1 MIRHSLGSLD
11 AGGGSWPPT
20 SGFVSACPK
29 LTELTIISPY
39 PDTLEEMETEYFL
52 DPVGTARSAMS
63 ELVNACKVL
72 PDFDT
77 LQIVHGCR
85 LDCGG
90 EEPRG
95 KQLQREYMDHV
106 DGAKD
111 MAISCLKEPE
121 MGPQEGEGRRKTTVR
136 VIELIAGPSQG
147 FYMESVKVEEYEV

>member
-1 MIRHSLGSLD
+1 VIQHSLGSLD
-11 AGGGSWPPT
+11 VGGGSWPPT
-20 SGFVSACPK
+20 SGFVTACPK

-39 PDTLEEMETEYFL
+39 PDTLEEMETGYLL
-52 DPVGTARSAMS
+52 DPVGTARSATL

-77 LQIVHGCR
+77 LQIVHGCW

-90 EEPRG
+90 EELCA
-95 KQLQREYMDHV
+95 KLLQRKYMEHV

-111 MAISCLKEPE
+111 MAIRCLKEPE
-121 MGPQEGEGRRKTTVR
+121 MGPREGEGRRKSTLR

-147 FYMESVKVEEYEV
+147 FYMESAKVEEYEV